1 MILLA
6 LQHKTPLLLHP
17 LIGLFSR
24 TTWVSRYQKG
34 KTSLDL
40 NEARDDGVFGWQWH
54 ETDCMQRED
63 KLGKSEEKRI
73 SEEAYDIN
81 KQTINMVPKSKI
93 EPRAHYTLKPTH
105 YI

>member
-1 MILLA
+1 MRQEMMGFLD
-6 LQHKTPLLLHP
+6 
-17 LIGLFSR
+17 GSGMRR
-24 TTWVSRYQKG
+24 TVCK
-34 KTSLDL
+34 
-40 NEARDDGVFGWQWH
+40 E
-54 ETDCMQRED
+54 
-63 KLGKSEEKRI
+63 LGKSEEKRI